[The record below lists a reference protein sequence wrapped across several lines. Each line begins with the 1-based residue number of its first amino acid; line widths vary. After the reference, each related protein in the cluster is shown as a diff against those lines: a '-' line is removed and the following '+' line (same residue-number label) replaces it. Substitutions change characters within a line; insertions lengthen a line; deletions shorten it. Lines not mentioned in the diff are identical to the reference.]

1 MLRRLF
7 AAAVAAL
14 LVTSVAAAALPPS
27 VQAASGAVFTMSNA
41 PGKNKVWVWSRAA
54 NGSLALVAKKAT
66 GGRGW
71 GGQLNNQGG
80 LAIDGDWLYAVNA
93 GSNTVTVFR
102 RNGTSLTRTDV
113 ESTGGS
119 KPISVA
125 VDGTLVY
132 VLNAGGNGGVRGF
145 RRDAN
150 GLLTPIPGAARPLSG
165 NNVKPVQIG
174 FTRDG
179 AYVLV
184 TERATDR
191 ITRYRVTATGAIDAP
206 QSTASQGPEPFGFDV
221 APDGTLVVSEAGN
234 HVSDA
239 SSVSSYRFNASGTPV
254 GVSSAVPTTETAA
267 CWVAITPNGDFAYE
281 TNTPDHSISG
291 FALGANGSLSIL
303 DANGVTAATG
313 AGSFPIDLDTS
324 SDSNYLYVLTA
335 GTDRILVFAIGA
347 NGSLTARP
355 GVGGLPNNA
364 NGLVAR

>member
-1 MLRRLF
+1 MFHRLF
-7 AAAVAAL
+7 AAALAGLLVAA
-14 LVTSVAAAALPPS
+14 VAAAALPPS
-27 VQAASGAVFTMSNA
+27 AAGASGAVFTMSNA
-41 PGKNKVWVWSRAA
+41 SGKNKVMAWSRAA
-54 NGSLALVAKKAT
+54 NGSLTFAGSKAT

-80 LAIDGDWLYAVNA
+80 LAIGGDWLYAVNA
-93 GSNTVTVFR
+93 GSNTVSVFR

-113 ESTGGS
+113 EPSGGA

-150 GLLTPIPGAARPLSG
+150 GQLTPIAGAARPLSG
-165 NNVKPVQIG
+165 SNVKPVQIG

-191 ITRYRVTATGAIDAP
+191 ITRYRVTPTGAIDAP
-206 QSTASQGPEPFGFDV
+206 QSTSSEGPEPFGFDV

-234 HVSDA
+234 HVQDA
-239 SSVSSYRFNASGTPV
+239 SSVSSYRFNASGAPV
-254 GVSSAVPTTETAA
+254 VVSSAVPTTETAA
-267 CWVAITPNGDFAYE
+267 CWVTITPNGDFAYE

-291 FALGANGSLSIL
+291 FALGANGSVSMLN
-303 DANGVTAATG
+303 ANGVTAATG

-324 SDSNYLYVLTA
+324 SDSGFLYVLTA

-347 NGSLTARP
+347 NGALAARP